1 MFQRNLKEK
10 ILSYVQMFPAVF
22 LTGPRQSGKT
32 TLLKMALP
40 NHQYISLE
48 NPNTLAA
55 IKFDPLGYFK
65 NQQQS
70 WIIDEAQEFP
80 DLFKYLQGFI
90 DSDPSPGRFILS
102 GSQNFLL
109 NDKISQ
115 SLAGRIAIFT
125 LLPLS
130 INELKLSDLLPKNVD
145 EVMLKGFYPRIYSE
159 QLDIQTWINNYI
171 NTYLERD
178 VRQLIN
184 INNLL
189 TFQRFIKV
197 CAARIGNILNYADL
211 ARDCDITLNTAKSW
225 LSILEASYIIK
236 LVQPY
241 YKNFNKRITQTTK
254 IYFYDT
260 GIVCALLGIKKA
272 EELNI
277 HHMRGHI
284 FENMIIADA
293 FKYNFNNNL
302 LPNIYFWRDVTG
314 HEIDCLIE
322 KSYDKLVPIEIKSNM
337 TMSDRFFKNIIDWKV
352 IVNEPS
358 MQGYLIYNGHENWIR
373 KEGKIYSW
381 QDNSL
386 MLDEIYK

>member
-115 SLAGRIAIFT
+115 SLAGRVGVLE
-125 LLPLS
+125 LLPLTYS
-130 INELKLSDLLPKNVD
+130 EYLTNKPKHENIWSYLFHGQYPRPLAQNILGSDWVSSYLRTYVERDIRSLLAVQNLSKFQTFLKL
-145 EVMLKGFYPRIYSE
+145 
-159 QLDIQTWINNYI
+159 
-171 NTYLERD
+171 
-178 VRQLIN
+178 
-184 INNLL
+184 
-189 TFQRFIKV
+189 
-197 CAARIGNILNYADL
+197 CAARHGQLLNLSSL
-211 ARDCDITLNTAKSW
+211 AVDAGIAQTTATAWISM
-225 LSILEASYIIK
+225 LEASYMCFM
-236 LVQPY
+236 LRPY
-241 YKNFNKRITQTTK
+241 YNNFKKRLVK
-254 IYFYDT
+254 MPKLYFYDS
-260 GIVCALLGIKKA
+260 GVVCFLLGIESPIQLQNHQA
-272 EELNI
+272 
-277 HHMRGHI
+277 RGAI
-284 FENMIIADA
+284 FEGFVISEMS
-293 FKYNFNNNL
+293 KKWFNKGKSFNL
-302 LPNIYFWRDVTG
+302 YFWRDHLGVEIDIV
-314 HEIDCLIE
+314 HEIDQKIQ
-322 KSYDKLVPIEIKSNM
+322 PIEIKSSE
-337 TMSDRFFKNIIDWKV
+337 TFQVGFSDNLRKFEKISNSQVNPTLVYCGQESFTQGNIIVQPW
-352 IVNEPS
+352 E
-358 MQGYLIYNGHENWIR
+358 QFC
-373 KEGKIYSW
+373 
-381 QDNSL
+381 
-386 MLDEIYK
+386 LDS